1 MSKTKPGALRRFWRF
16 LRTPSVRWSLLTLLI
31 VGFFGGLAF
40 WGVFTTTLAVTNTL
54 AFCSTNCHEMETV
67 TNEYKQSIHYSN
79 RSGVRAGCPDCHVPH
94 SLGPKL
100 YAKMRAS
107 KEIWGKLTGVID
119 TPEKFEAK
127 RMELATNQWEI
138 MASTNSHGREGR
150 RQDLHRLPQGHSS
163 SSAEGISGSRR
174 RVAAGNCRAASRVRI
189 RVRPLDRLTRVA
201 CDAIT

>member
-1 MSKTKPGALRRFWRF
+1 M
-16 LRTPSVRWSLLTLLI
+16 
-31 VGFFGGLAF
+31 
-40 WGVFTTTLAVTNTL
+40 FTTTLAVTNTL

-67 TNEYKQSIHYSN
+67 TSEYKQSIHYSN

-138 MASTNSHGREGR
+138 MASTNSRECRSCHDFEVDEQLHGLVARATSKRHMTAEGR
-150 RQDLHRLPQGHSS
+150 R
-163 SSAEGISGSRR
+163 R
-174 RVAAGNCRAASRVRI
+174 RVYHASTATRA
-189 RVRPLDRLTRVA
+189 
-201 CDAIT
+201 